1 MSLFAKQAAREDL
14 WALYAFNHE
23 IAKTREV
30 VTETQL
36 GLIRLQW
43 WRDAVNA
50 LYAGK
55 PPPKHEVLEPLA
67 AAIKKH
73 SLPKEHFDNLLYARE
88 FDLEDKLPA
97 TLEGMVNYADF
108 TSTPLLK
115 LALQVEGRTASEDD
129 IKHAATSY
137 ALTGLIRAVVAHS
150 KQRRCYLP
158 ENMLR
163 QAGIDP
169 YELYEG
175 KGFEKLPPVL
185 KASAAAAKTSSPLLP
200 AKMAALDLKQIEG
213 AGYNLLCSTLTVPP
227 PFLAFRLWIS
237 SLL

>member
-1 MSLFAKQAAREDL
+1 MRPDL

-43 WRDAVNA
+43 WRDAVYG
-50 LYAGK
+50 LYAGNQ
-55 PPPKHEVLEPLA
+55 PPKHEVLEPLA
-67 AAIKKH
+67 AAIKRH
-73 SLPKEHFDNLLYARE
+73 NLPKEHFDNLLYARE

-97 TLEGMVNYADF
+97 TLDGMVNYADY

-115 LALQVEGRTASEDD
+115 LALQIEGRTASEDD

-137 ALTGLIRAVVAHS
+137 ALTGLMRAVIAHAR
-150 KQRRCYLP
+150 QRRCYLP

-163 QAGIDP
+163 QAGIDF

-185 KASAAAAKTSSPLLP
+185 KIIALAAKTSSPLLP
-200 AKMAALDLKQIEG
+200 AKMAAIYLKQIEG
-213 AGYNLLCSTLTVPP
+213 AGYNLLSSALTVPP
-227 PFLAFRLWIS
+227 PFLALRLWIK
-237 SLL
+237 SLF